1 MTVEPGALPI
11 AVDAMGGDHGPAVV
25 VAGALLA
32 LENGLGPLSL
42 VGDAGLVR
50 AELERRGVPSTA
62 VEVVDAPDPVGHDEA
77 PARVARSRRRTPL
90 HVGLRRVRDGEAAGF
105 FSAGHSGAMLAI
117 ATLTLKRLAG
127 CDRPAIA
134 AVMPSARAAVVLL
147 DAGANV
153 ECRSAH
159 LVEFAHMGA
168 AFAQVHLGRTR
179 PTVGLLSN
187 GTEDSKGTEVLRE
200 AHARLAATRLAYAG
214 FIEGRDVPQGLVDVV
229 VTDGFTGN
237 VVLKLSE
244 GIALALL
251 DRVRA
256 TLGQSV
262 AGMVGGLLVKRA
274 LRTLRGELDWAE
286 VGGAPL
292 LGVDGVAVVGHGASN
307 AAAICSGIRLT
318 RTLARSDLVRRLTV
332 ALADAPAPAP
342 GSNGPNGSNGV

>member
-32 LENGLGPLSL
+32 LEQGHGPLSL
-42 VGDAGLVR
+42 VGDAALLR
-50 AELERRGVPSTA
+50 AELERRGVGSSA
-62 VEVVDAPDPVGHDEA
+62 VEIVDAPDVVGYDEA
-77 PARVARSRRRTPL
+77 PARVARARRRTSL
-90 HVGLRRVRDGEAAGF
+90 HVGLRRVREGEAAGF
-105 FSAGHSGAMLAI
+105 FSAGHSGAMLAV
-117 ATLTLKRLAG
+117 ATLTLRRLPG

-134 AVMPSARAAVVLL
+134 AVMPSARAPIVLL

-153 ECRSAH
+153 ECRAAH

-168 AFAQVHLGRTR
+168 AFAHVHLGRER

-200 AHARLAATRLAYAG
+200 AHARLSAARLAYAG

-237 VVLKLSE
+237 VVLKVSE
-244 GIALALL
+244 GIASALL
-251 DRVRA
+251 DRVRS
-256 TLGQSV
+256 TLGRSL

-286 VGGAPL
+286 IGGAPL

-318 RTLARSDLVRRLTV
+318 RTLARAELVRRLST
-332 ALADAPAPAP
+332 ALADVLPEAPR
-342 GSNGPNGSNGV
+342 G

>member
-1 MTVEPGALPI
+1 MPPGPTLTVDPGVLPI
-11 AVDAMGGDHGPAVV
+11 AVDASGGDHGPAVV

-32 LENGLGPLSL
+32 LEQGLGPLSL
-42 VGDAGLVR
+42 VGDAASVR
-50 AELERRGVPSTA
+50 AELERQGAAATA
-62 VEVVDAPDPVGHDEA
+62 CAVVDAPDAIGYDEA
-77 PARVARSRRRTPL
+77 PARLARSRRRTPL
-90 HVGLRRVRDGEAAGF
+90 HVGLRLVRDAEAAGF
-105 FSAGHSGAMLAI
+105 FSAGNSGALLAV
-117 ATLTLKRLAG
+117 ATLTLRRLEG
-127 CDRPAIA
+127 CERPAIA
-134 AVMPSARAAVVLL
+134 AVMPSARAPIVLL

-153 ECRSAH
+153 ECRSSH
-159 LVEFAHMGA
+159 LVQFAHMGA
-168 AFAQVHLGRTR
+168 AFAQVHLGRPR

-200 AHARLAATRLAYAG
+200 AHARLSGSGLAYAG

-251 DRVRA
+251 DRVRTA
-256 TLGQSV
+256 LGRSV

-274 LRTLRGELDWAE
+274 LRDLRSELDWSE
-286 VGGAPL
+286 IGGAPL

-318 RTLARSDLVRRLTV
+318 RTLARADLVRRLGA
-332 ALADAPAPAP
+332 ALAEAPA
-342 GSNGPNGSNGV
+342 GPTVG